1 MKTSIFVS
9 ALLVSSIAFCSVVHA
24 GFKEGDKLQTLT
36 NLHPD
41 MARRQLYTI
50 NYQQPGLIPVCSEVT
65 VKKISGKELVFDYQ
79 GMEFTYEYEK
89 YTKGA
94 GVSFESALETVFGA
108 ACDKAKI
115 GKLSQADQE
124 GIRSGK
130 PHVGMTKDGIYFA
143 LGRPPQHANPSLDVG
158 SWLYWENRFGKM
170 GIDFDDKGKVI
181 GIR

>member
-1 MKTSIFVS
+1 MKTSILAS
-9 ALLVSSIAFCSVVHA
+9 ALLASVCLSPVVHA
-24 GFKEGDKLQTLT
+24 DFKEGDKLQTLT

-41 MARRQLYTI
+41 VARRQLYTM
-50 NYQQPGLIPVCSEVT
+50 NYQQPGLIPVCSDVT
-65 VKKISGKELVFDYQ
+65 VKKISGKEMVFDYQ
-79 GMEFTYEYEK
+79 GVEYSYEYEK

-94 GVSFESALETVFGA
+94 GVSFQAALETAFGP

-130 PHVGMTKDGIYFA
+130 PRVGMTKDGIYFA
-143 LGRPPQHANPSLDVG
+143 LGRPPQHANPSLDVS

-170 GIDFDDKGKVI
+170 GIDFDDKGKVV